1 MGCCDGTMDIEEN
14 AINCKKCK
22 KKFHYACMSLDETQ
36 LTADM
41 RGVWNCPECVPKK
54 LISKRNDNTPVSNVN
69 TMRRNIR
76 PHLNSPPADNSRASM
91 SRDDIREILEV
102 MTKNM
107 DDNFAIMR
115 QNMTSAL
122 DEQLKPIRAEL
133 SQMND
138 SMNFISDQYED
149 LKKVHEASQLRVT
162 ELEKQNVELKT
173 TMEDLTLRINQVEQQ
188 SRQNNVELQCVP
200 EDKNENLMN
209 IIHRLGKTIGCRL
222 NDNDVLNCT
231 RTAKV
236 NRSSTRPRAIVVQ
249 LASPRLRDQV
259 LASTIGFNKT
269 NPQNKLNSSHLG
281 LPGNITPVFVTEHLS
296 PANKVLHAAA
306 RRAAKDKGY
315 KYVWIRSG
323 KIFLR
328 KSDDA
333 EFILVKNMD
342 MLNSIK

>member
-1 MGCCDGTMDIEEN
+1 
-14 AINCKKCK
+14 
-22 KKFHYACMSLDETQ
+22 MSLDETQ
-36 LTADM
+36 LTAKM
-41 RGVWNCPECVPKK
+41 RDVWNCPECVSKK
-54 LISKRNDNTPVSNVN
+54 PVSKKNDNTPIRNVN
-69 TMRRNIR
+69 TSRGNKR
-76 PHLNSPPADNSRASM
+76 PALNSPPTDNSRASM

-107 DDNFAIMR
+107 DDNFAKMR

-138 SMNFISDQYED
+138 SMNFISNQYED

-162 ELEKQNVELKT
+162 ELEKQSVELKAT
-173 TMEDLTLRINQVEQQ
+173 VEDLTLRINQVEQQ

-200 EDKNENLMN
+200 EDKNENIMQ
-209 IIHRLGKTIGCRL
+209 IIHQLGKTIGCRL

-236 NRSSTRPRAIVVQ
+236 NRSSTRPRSIVVQ
-249 LASPRLRDQV
+249 LASPRLRDQL
-259 LASTIGFNKT
+259 LASTISFNKA

-281 LPGNITPVFVTEHLS
+281 LSGNITPIFVTEHLS
-296 PANKVLHAAA
+296 PSNKVLHAAA

-328 KSDDA
+328 KSDDT

-342 MLNSIK
+342 MLKNIK